1 MTKIGMSQ
9 AGSGKPL
16 VFFHGWG
23 FDQRIWRS
31 LIPTLSDQ
39 YRLYFVDLPGFGDT
53 PYMSWQAF
61 QSGLLDA
68 LPQEFALL
76 GWSMGGLIATRM
88 ALEEPKRVTHL
99 INVASSPCF
108 IVNDQWP
115 GIKREVFSSFF
126 DALVQQPKQTLDDFI
141 QLQLQGTPLSFT
153 TEKFAPVQGLRDG
166 LELLSSC
173 DLREQLSHLNMPV
186 CYMFGGLDAI
196 VSRRTLVTMRRL
208 HPDFHYVLF
217 DKAAHIP
224 FLSHP
229 DLFKE
234 ALEGCLK

>member
-1 MTKIGMSQ
+1 M
-9 AGSGKPL
+9 
-16 VFFHGWG
+16 
-23 FDQRIWRS
+23 
-31 LIPTLSDQ
+31 
-39 YRLYFVDLPGFGDT
+39 
-53 PYMSWQAF
+53 
-61 QSGLLDA
+61 
-68 LPQEFALL
+68 
-76 GWSMGGLIATRM
+76 
-88 ALEEPKRVTHL
+88 
-99 INVASSPCF
+99 
-108 IVNDQWP
+108 
-115 GIKREVFSSFF
+115 
-126 DALVQQPKQTLDDFI
+126 
-141 QLQLQGTPLSFT
+141 
-153 TEKFAPVQGLRDG
+153 QGLRDG